1 MRIEILEAKN
11 RLSEL
16 IRAARGGDE
25 VIIANRGKPVARL
38 VALHESEDSA
48 PRGSGSAILD
58 WLDQNPT
65 PVAMRRS
72 VKQIDSSIEEERESW
87 S

>member
-1 MRIEILEAKN
+1 MRINILEAKN

-16 IRAARGGDE
+16 IRAARAGDE
-25 VIIANRGKPVARL
+25 VIIANRGKPVAKL
-38 VALHESEDSA
+38 VALNEADHSA

-65 PVAMRRS
+65 PEAIRRS
-72 VKQIDSSIEEERESW
+72 ATQIDSAIEEERESW
-87 S
+87 D